1 MLTRKRFLLKG
12 NIQGDLTMK
21 QKHKAKL
28 DRNKISEIRRR
39 CRSTFKKGENAEF
52 RDRMVSS
59 GISQSYD

>member
-1 MLTRKRFLLKG
+1 
-12 NIQGDLTMK
+12 MK